1 MQKGSLAEI
10 RAKQALRL
18 KLVAG
23 EKLEEKEEEQP
34 KAVEKSTDPEE
45 KKEVKGEDK
54 VVPVP
59 KKKRFMVAD
68 EASIGKGEDK

>member
-23 EKLEEKEEEQP
+23 EKPEEKKKEP
-34 KAVEKSTDPEE
+34 KAEEKPADPEE
-45 KKEVKGEDK
+45 KKEAKGEDK
-54 VVPVP
+54 VIPVP

-68 EASIGKGEDK
+68 EASIGKEEDK

>member
-1 MQKGSLAEI
+1 MYNKLEAL
-10 RAKQALRL
+10 RKKQALRL

-23 EKLEEKEEEQP
+23 DKPEEKKEEP
-34 KAVEKSTDPEE
+34 KAEEKPAEPEV

-68 EASIGKGEDK
+68 EASVGKEEDK

>member
-10 RAKQALRL
+10 RAKQALRA
-18 KLVAG
+18 KMVAG
-23 EKLEEKEEEQP
+23 EKKEEQP
-34 KAVEKSTDPEE
+34 KAEEKPVEPEE

-68 EASIGKGEDK
+68 EASIGKEEDK

>member
-1 MQKGSLAEI
+1 MYSKLEAL
-10 RAKQALRL
+10 RKKQALRL

-23 EKLEEKEEEQP
+23 DK
-34 KAVEKSTDPEE
+34 PEE
-45 KKEVKGEDK
+45 KKEEEPKAEEKPAEPEEKKEAKGEDK

-68 EASIGKGEDK
+68 EANLGKEEDK

>member
-10 RAKQALRL
+10 RAKQALRA
-18 KLVAG
+18 KMVAG
-23 EKLEEKEEEQP
+23 EKPEEKKEEQP
-34 KAVEKSTDPEE
+34 KAEEKPVEPEE

-68 EASIGKGEDK
+68 EASIGKEEDK

>member
-10 RAKQALRL
+10 RAKQALRA
-18 KLVAG
+18 KMVAG
-23 EKLEEKEEEQP
+23 EKSEEKKEEP
-34 KAVEKSTDPEE
+34 KAEEKPAEPEE
-45 KKEVKGEDK
+45 KKEAKGEDK

-68 EASIGKGEDK
+68 EASIGKEEDK